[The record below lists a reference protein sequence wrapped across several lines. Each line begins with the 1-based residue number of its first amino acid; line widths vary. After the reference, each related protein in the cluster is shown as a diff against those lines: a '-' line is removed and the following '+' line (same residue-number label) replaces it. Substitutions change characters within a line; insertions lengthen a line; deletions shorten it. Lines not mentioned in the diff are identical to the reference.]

1 LQACA
6 VLGKNATLER
16 VEAMLD
22 QPRTNL
28 LDAFDELE
36 HARLVFLQDGKL
48 ACQHGLLLEA
58 ALARASKAAFSYL
71 HRKAGTTMALA
82 LRRDCQVSLAWDCAR
97 HFLSAGEP
105 SQATALLMDCA
116 RHALELGRPLDADEI
131 LKSALDL
138 PLSPTD
144 RAAILAERSH
154 ALRAADQWDDVVR
167 VLSELTALQS
177 PGGRLEHNDH
187 ELQLISAKW
196 AAGHDA
202 KGLLGSL
209 RDCCI
214 QKISAPTHRL
224 LAARSA
230 FMVADNICECQ
241 VANDIYQV
249 IAADLASQNAP
260 EFDRLYCSMVYNA
273 AFGDITAAEY
283 AARELNGILAGRPDI
298 REICLA
304 RTHVA
309 EVLREAGHPRESLS
323 LLQAAYREAIDNS
336 LLWLACLAGR
346 RLAWQYLDSG
356 DYRTAAEWVE
366 AVLPLS
372 ERIQHLATRA
382 DALGAAAELA
392 LHNGDV
398 DLAAGLLERSAAA
411 WKNTQHARSQAFW
424 LASQAGVWLAREDRS
439 ACLNALPRFLELYEI
454 VRRHCDQDQ
463 TTARLVRV
471 LDFTGQSQLADRIL
485 HEYVCQDRRGRAPLS
500 AELTAVCDRRDP
512 SCVNCVDTRKE
523 RGHAPA
529 A

>member
-144 RAAILAERSH
+144 HAAVLAERSH

-241 VANDIYQV
+241 VANDIYHV